1 MEIHKEDLPKYAIT
15 SYQSGLISIDG
26 QVYSQSFYV
35 SDSKLVCPWGPSTV
49 QELGVN
55 HFEQIDL
62 SEIEVIILGHQL
74 GFLMMPLAIRQYLNQ
89 QRIGIETMNIGAA
102 SRTFNLL
109 LSEKRKVL
117 AIFLLN

>member
-15 SYQSGLISIDG
+15 SYQSGSISIDG

-35 SDSKLVCPWGPSTV
+35 SDSLLVCPWGPSSV
-49 QELGVN
+49 QELSLT

-62 SEIEVIILGHQL
+62 TDIEVIILGHQL
-74 GFLMMPLAIRQYLNQ
+74 GFLMIPSAIRQYLNQ
-89 QRIGIETMNIGAA
+89 HQIGIETMNIGAA